1 MTVPCRKG
9 ETVKMSKK
17 QAFMEVLAIS
27 LSEDCRFPVLEV
39 FTFLYVVATI
49 FFSNMNF
56 GSGSVVLFQFI
67 LTDEALIFSII
78 KGLTGFPIFFLLLL
92 ITKNIAF
99 GLGNDLE
106 RGTMQTFLSYP
117 LSRKMLLTAR
127 LVSSVG
133 VEILL
138 FLGIQVCVLYIMAPY
153 LVSTYITTIIL
164 SYVAALCFPLFITGV
179 ALMLSLVLKKGSWGL
194 IIGIIMQFVMQ
205 ILTTIASN
213 LNTAGSEIIVKIS
226 SVINPII
233 ALDRYYR
240 SSPQHFVQE
249 YFFGSNIWSPS
260 FSEAIYYI
268 GAGFVLVTFIFLA
281 AYLYFDRRL
290 EI

>member
-1 MTVPCRKG
+1 MTVLCHKG
-9 ETVKMSKK
+9 GMIEMPKK
-17 QAFMEVLAIS
+17 RAFMEVLAIS
-27 LSEDCRFPVLEV
+27 LSEDCRFPVLEF

-67 LTDEALIFSII
+67 KTDEALTFSII

-117 LSRKMLLTAR
+117 LTRRMLLTAK

-153 LVSTYITTIIL
+153 LVSMYVPTIIL
-164 SYVAALCFPLFITGV
+164 AYVAALCFPLFITGV
-179 ALMLSLVLKKGSWGL
+179 ALLLSLVLKKGSWGL
-194 IIGIIMQFVMQ
+194 MISIIMQFAMQ
-205 ILTTIASN
+205 ILTTIASY
-213 LNTAGSEIIVKIS
+213 LNTASSEIIVKIS

-233 ALDRYYR
+233 ALDRYYM

-249 YFFGSNIWSPS
+249 YFFENNIWSPS

-268 GAGFVLVTFIFLA
+268 GAGYVLVLFIFLV
-281 AYLYFDRRL
+281 AYFYFERRL